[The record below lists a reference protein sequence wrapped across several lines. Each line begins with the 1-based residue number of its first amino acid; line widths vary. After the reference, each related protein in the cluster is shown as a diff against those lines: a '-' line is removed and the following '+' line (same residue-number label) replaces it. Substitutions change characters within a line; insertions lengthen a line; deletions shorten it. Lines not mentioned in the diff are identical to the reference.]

1 MNEKLSVLMDG
12 EADDRSAARA
22 MDALRGD
29 ADALHAWRTYHLIGD
44 ALRDAPPLSPG
55 FAARLAERL
64 AAEPTVLAPGRLQA
78 PRPRTWF
85 ALSAAAS
92 LAAVALVGWMAFG
105 PQPGPVTQPQIAQMM
120 PAAQQVAETTAL
132 PARVPPPSATND
144 YLLAHQGY
152 SPRAWLQGMAPYART
167 VSDSAQEARR

>member
-12 EADDRSAARA
+12 EADDRSAAQA
-22 MDALRGD
+22 MDALRRD
-29 ADALHAWRTYHLIGD
+29 ADALHTWRTYHLIGD

-55 FAARLAERL
+55 FAARIAARL

-78 PRPRTWF
+78 ARPRAWF

-92 LAAVALVGWMAFG
+92 LAAVALVGWMAFA
-105 PQPGPVTQPQIAQMM
+105 PQPGPLMQPQVAQM
-120 PAAQQVAETTAL
+120 PAAQQVAETAAL

-167 VSDSAQEARR
+167 VSDSAQETRR

>member
-12 EADDRSAARA
+12 EADDRSAAQA
-22 MDALRGD
+22 IDALRGD
-29 ADALHAWRTYHLIGD
+29 PEALYTWRTYHLIGD
-44 ALRDAPPLSPG
+44 ALRDAPTLSAG
-55 FAARLAERL
+55 FAARVAGRL

-78 PRPRTWF
+78 ARPRAWF

-92 LAAVALVGWMAFG
+92 LAAVGMVGWMAFA
-105 PQPGPVTQPQIAQMM
+105 PQATPVLQAEVAQM
-120 PAAQQVAETTAL
+120 PAAQLAAETTAL

-167 VSDSAQEARR
+167 VSDSAQENRR